1 MTVMHSARSSLYF
14 RQELFPVRQRSVH
27 ARSSKSWKG
36 WFMDVLNEFPLV
48 DEHGKRYREFGRGCR
63 EYAPTIVPAGTV
75 ICKHTEPEAVKPKKD
90 CPFSNSL
97 YPECKEGDCSFYA
110 NGKCKPGTATAG
122 KRCPLPA
129 RLTCGDTCTM
139 YKNGRCG
146 LFPQQK
152 GTKNERV

>member
-1 MTVMHSARSSLYF
+1 
-14 RQELFPVRQRSVH
+14 
-27 ARSSKSWKG
+27 
-36 WFMDVLNEFPLV
+36 MDVLNEFPLV
-48 DEHGKRYREFGRGCR
+48 DEHGKRYREFGHGCR
-63 EYAPTIVPAGTV
+63 EYAPTIVTTAGTVPAGTV
-75 ICKHTEPEAVKPKKD
+75 ICKHTEPEAGKPKKD